1 MYLDKL
7 HTLRLDSPD
16 CLRTPMVERL
26 GHRRLINTLN
36 PSIETIIPSQER
48 HLDKRIGTESTK
60 LCDPSLS
67 KSSKLEDLNIILANQ
82 IGESRLGKTDPD

>member
-16 CLRTPMVERL
+16 RFRAPMVERL

-36 PSIETIIPSQER
+36 PSIKTIIPSQER
-48 HLDKRIGTESTK
+48 HLDERIRTKATK
-60 LCDPSLS
+60 LRDPSLS
-67 KSSKLEDLNIILANQ
+67 KSGKLEDLDIILANQ
-82 IGESRLGKTDPD
+82 IGESRLGETDPD